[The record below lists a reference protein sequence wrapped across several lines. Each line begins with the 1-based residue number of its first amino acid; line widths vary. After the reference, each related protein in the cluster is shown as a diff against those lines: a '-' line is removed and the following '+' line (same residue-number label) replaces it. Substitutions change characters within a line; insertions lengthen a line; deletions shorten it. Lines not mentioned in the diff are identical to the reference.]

1 MPQLEFNLDGIAELQ
16 STMRVPGINPVTA
29 AGIAELAGV
38 DALGI
43 TSLNGEIGIAEYLVS
58 TCEIPLNWRLPINE
72 KSIESL
78 MAHPPGKVTFIDSSR
93 ENYCMDFRNAPDM
106 KGFFSQVK
114 KGQQMV
120 ISVRIESDI
129 KQLKNA
135 YKLGIDQVE
144 ISSNTYCNATSPG
157 EKYQELDAIA
167 EVAQLAY
174 KYDMGVTVSGGLS
187 HRNLADV
194 ASLEMVD
201 TLVIN
206 RGILGKALFIG
217 LENALRD
224 LMFLIK

>member
-1 MPQLEFNLDGIAELQ
+1 MPHLEFNLDGIAEMQTSMKISSLD
-16 STMRVPGINPVTA
+16 PVIA

-43 TSLNGEIGIAEYLVS
+43 TSVDGQTETVQYIISNSG
-58 TCEIPLNWRLPINE
+58 IPLNWRLPINE

-78 MAHPPGKVTFIDSSR
+78 MAFPPSKVTFIDPYQD
-93 ENYCMDFRNAPDM
+93 NYCMDFRNAPDM

-114 KGQQMV
+114 RGQSRV

-144 ISSNTYCNATSPG
+144 INSTTYATASTP
-157 EKYQELDAIA
+157 EIQIEALEEITEIAQVASKYE
-167 EVAQLAY
+167 
-174 KYDMGVTVSGGLS
+174 MGVTVCGGLNY
-187 HRNLADV
+187 RNFRALA
-194 ASLEMVD
+194 AIETVD
-201 TLVIN
+201 TLVVN
-206 RGILGKALFIG
+206 RGVLGKAMFIG

-224 LMFLIK
+224 LMFLIR

>member
-16 STMRVPGINPVTA
+16 STMKMPGINPLTA

-43 TSLNGEIGIAEYLVS
+43 TSVSGDVGFAEYIVPTS
-58 TCEIPLNWRLPINE
+58 EIPLNWRLPINE

-78 MAHPPGKVTFIDSSR
+78 LAHPPGKVTFIDASR
-93 ENYCMDFRNAPDM
+93 ENHCMDFQNTPDM

-120 ISVRIESDI
+120 ISVRIDSDI

-135 YKLGIDQVE
+135 YKLGIDQIE
-144 ISSNTYCNATSPG
+144 IDSTAYCNATSPAQ
-157 EKYQELDAIA
+157 KFQELEAIA

-174 KYDMGVTVSGGLS
+174 KYDMGVTVNGGLNY
-187 HRNLADV
+187 RNLADV
-194 ASLEMVD
+194 ASMEMVD